1 MHRVV
6 CNWSRSIR
14 GMSFGWINDMPRWF
28 KRSDDGVLSPRMPQV
43 DEPQTLAAVFDKA
56 RSVAVGAGQFGDAA
70 QRYVVIVTPGRFLMQ
85 QLCPQPGSMPEQQ
98 VAAIRKMIV
107 PERKHGIAAISY
119 TELAAIRK
127 DISKA
132 IPFIGMLSGLA
143 YVGHAVWVFEGHPSA
158 LEHGCR
164 NADILL
170 VDGGMLPFLAPDW
183 QAAASRIMNRPEI
196 YIHDRA
202 TFQLRRAAKV
212 LAR

>member
-1 MHRVV
+1 
-6 CNWSRSIR
+6 
-14 GMSFGWINDMPRWF
+14 MPRWF
-28 KRSDDGVLSPRMPQV
+28 RRSDDGMFSPRMPQV
-43 DEPQTLAAVFDKA
+43 DEPPTLAPVFEKA
-56 RSVAVGAGQFGDAA
+56 GSVAAGTGQPSDGA
-70 QRYVVIVTPGRFLMQ
+70 QRYVVIVTPGRLLMQ
-85 QLCPQPGSMPEQQ
+85 QPCPQPGSMPEQQ

-119 TELAAIRK
+119 TELTAIRK

-170 VDGGMLPFLAPDW
+170 VDGGMLPFLASDW
-183 QAAASRIMNRPEI
+183 QVAASRVMNRPEI

-202 TFQLRRAAKV
+202 TFQLKPAAKAAV
-212 LAR
+212 N